1 MRSKIAAVVL
11 VLISSALVFGSSTAT
26 AAAASIGEHSDA
38 AAGFSLGLTGSV
50 GSAAVLLGLVG
61 MAFGLITRA
70 RGMKAAKRAAE
81 AGRTPRQPTV
91 KAGVAPTVT
100 SAVTSTVAATV
111 GKPGVAG
118 KASPAA

>member
-11 VLISSALVFGSSTAT
+11 VLIGSALAFGLNTTT
-26 AAAASIGEHSDA
+26 AAAASIGDHSDA
-38 AAGFSLGLTGSV
+38 AAALPLGLTGSV

-81 AGRTPRQPTV
+81 ARKTTGKPSA
-91 KAGVAPTVT
+91 KAGVAPTAT
-100 SAVTSTVAATV
+100 SAVTSAVASAV
-111 GKPGVAG
+111 GKPGVPGEAT
-118 KASPAA
+118 SAA